1 MTWSR
6 PTTSAIARRTTAR
19 TRPSSWR
26 RTIRALLLVSVVALF
41 GTTWPGGADA
51 ADIAPRGYAG
61 YAGEVAGPIIG
72 GTVANNGYY
81 AYGPYAGPG
90 APLPWSN
97 LYGPAVPVAPGCFM
111 QRQRIWTEYGWRW
124 RVAPLCY

>member
-1 MTWSR
+1 MIARSTS
-6 PTTSAIARRTTAR
+6 TLSTSAPSTALRARPAPPRQ
-19 TRPSSWR
+19 
-26 RTIRALLLVSVVALF
+26 TIRALLLAGALALF
-41 GTTWPGGADA
+41 ATTWAGA
-51 ADIAPRGYAG
+51 ADIGPRRHAG
-61 YAGEVAGPIIG
+61 YGGEVAGPIIG

-90 APLPWSN
+90 TPLPWSN

-124 RVAPLCY
+124 RAAPLCY

>member
-1 MTWSR
+1 MN
-6 PTTSAIARRTTAR
+6 TTAR
-19 TRPSSWR
+19 STTVPARPPSRR
-26 RTIRALLLVSVVALF
+26 RTNRTLLLAGAVALF
-41 GTTWPGGADA
+41 GTAGADA

-61 YAGEVAGPIIG
+61 YGGEVAGPIIG

-81 AYGPYAGPG
+81 AYGPYTGPG

-97 LYGPAVPVAPGCFM
+97 FYGPAVPVAPGCSM